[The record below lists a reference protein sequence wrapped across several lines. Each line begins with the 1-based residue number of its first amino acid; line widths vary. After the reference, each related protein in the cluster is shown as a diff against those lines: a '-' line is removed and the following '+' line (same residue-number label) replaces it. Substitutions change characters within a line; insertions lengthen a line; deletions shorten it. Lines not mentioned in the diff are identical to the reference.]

1 MKKGNKRLLL
11 YFIILIVVLLGLD
24 IIIDYLE
31 NEILKLII
39 WIIIFGFLIFLFILL
54 IKLSKRI
61 DREDNEI
68 ANKFQEHMKNNEYE
82 QARTLINNR
91 MSELNYD
98 ISEVRCKFMLLILE
112 LTIGNNEQARNI
124 LEQTKWGI
132 FKYHVYYYKIIFSL
146 YDKDLEQAKVLY
158 EKLKKINKIRKISH
172 QEQIDNLNKLFNYFE
187 NGIKEEL
194 NTQLPI
200 VKELLG

>member
-1 MKKGNKRLLL
+1 
-11 YFIILIVVLLGLD
+11 
-24 IIIDYLE
+24 
-31 NEILKLII
+31 
-39 WIIIFGFLIFLFILL
+39 
-54 IKLSKRI
+54 
-61 DREDNEI
+61 
-68 ANKFQEHMKNNEYE
+68 MKNNEYE

-146 YDKDLEQAKVLY
+146 YDKDLE
-158 EKLKKINKIRKISH
+158 KINKIRKISH